1 MAEAP
6 APDLSGDRH
15 YPCSRCGA
23 DLRFA
28 PGQMRLVCDHCG
40 HVEEIAPEPPARRAR
55 ALGELDLATALAA
68 RLPEELMEETRVAPC
83 PSCGAQVE
91 FRPNEHARECPYCAS
106 PIVGETSAHR
116 QIRPQALIPFALTE
130 AEAHAAM
137 TRWLGALW
145 FAPNG
150 LQEYARKGRKLAG
163 IYAPYWTFD
172 AVTRSR
178 YRGERG
184 TRHSVRHGKETRVE
198 IRWTPVSGRVARA
211 FDDVAVIASHS
222 LPRHH
227 ADGVQ
232 PWDFSALRAYHPDFL
247 AGFRAEGYSVP
258 LAEGHGIARQVM
270 QDWIEADVRRD
281 IGGDMQKITALD
293 IDWRDETF
301 KHVLLPIWMAAYR
314 YGGKSYRFVV
324 NGQTGKVQGE
334 RPWSAWKI
342 AFAVLLAAI
351 AIGAFAVLS
360 NR

>member
-1 MAEAP
+1 MADAP
-6 APDLSGDRH
+6 TPDLSGDRH
-15 YPCSRCGA
+15 YPCSQCGA

-28 PGQMRLVCDHCG
+28 PGQTRLECDYCG
-40 HVEEIAPEPPARRAR
+40 HVEAIAAAPARRR
-55 ALGELDLATALAA
+55 AEALAELDLAQALAA
-68 RLPEELMEETRVAPC
+68 ALPEALIEETPVAAC

-106 PIVGETSAHR
+106 PIVGEVGAHR
-116 QIRPQALIPFALTE
+116 QIRPQALVPFAVTE
-130 AEAHAAM
+130 AEAQAAM
-137 TRWLGALW
+137 TRWLGGLW

-150 LQEYARKGRKLAG
+150 LQAYARKGRRMAG

-172 AVTRSR
+172 AATRAR

-184 TRHSVRHGKETRVE
+184 TRHTVRSGKKSRVE
-198 IRWTPVSGRVARA
+198 IRWSPVSGRVARV
-211 FDDVAVIASHS
+211 FDDVAVIATHG
-222 LPRHH
+222 LPRRH
-227 ADGVQ
+227 ADGLQ
-232 PWDFSALRAYHPDFL
+232 PWDFTALCAYRPDYL

-258 LAEGHGIARQVM
+258 LADGHRIARQEM
-270 QDWIEADVRRD
+270 QGWIEADVRRD
-281 IGGDMQKITALD
+281 IGGDVQKITALE

-342 AFAVLLAAI
+342 AFAVLLAAL
-351 AIGAFAVLS
+351 AVGAFAVLS

>member
-1 MAEAP
+1 MADAP
-6 APDLSGDRH
+6 GARQ
-15 YPCSRCGA
+15 YPCSQCGA

-28 PGQMRLVCDHCG
+28 PGQPRLECAHCG
-40 HVEEIAPEPPARRAR
+40 HVEEIAADGQARRAR
-55 ALGELDLATALAA
+55 ALGELDLARALDSG
-68 RLPEELMEETRVAPC
+68 LPETLMEETRVDAC

-91 FRPNEHARECPYCAS
+91 FQPNEHARECPYCAT
-106 PIVGETSAHR
+106 PIVGEPGAHR
-116 QIRPQALIPFALTE
+116 HIRPQALIPFALTE
-130 AEAHAAM
+130 AEAQAAM
-137 TRWLGALW
+137 TRWLGGLW

-150 LQEYARKGRKLAG
+150 LKDYARKGGRRMAG

-172 AVTRSR
+172 AGARAR

-184 TRHSVRHGKETRVE
+184 TRYTVRSGKRSRVE
-198 IRWTPVSGRVARA
+198 IRWTPVSGTVARA

-222 LPRHH
+222 LPRH
-227 ADGVQ
+227 ADGLQ
-232 PWDFSALRAYHPDFL
+232 PWDFTALRAYDPDFL

-258 LAEGHGIARQVM
+258 LAEGHGIARGVM

-281 IGGDMQKITALD
+281 IGGDAQRITALE

-324 NGQTGKVQGE
+324 NGQTGRVQGE

-342 AFAVLLAAI
+342 AVAVMLAALV
-351 AIGAFAVLS
+351 IGAFAVLS